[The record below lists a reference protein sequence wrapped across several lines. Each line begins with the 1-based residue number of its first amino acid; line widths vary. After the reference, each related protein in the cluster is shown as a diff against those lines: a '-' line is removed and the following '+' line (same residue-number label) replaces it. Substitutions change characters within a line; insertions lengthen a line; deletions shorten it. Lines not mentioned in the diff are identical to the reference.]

1 LKTLLFE
8 NFDTKEI
15 ESANERERD
24 IHREGEKTK
33 YFGKRKREDKEKS
46 KTQIVCLLIIC
57 FNQHQMYFKISFIFF
72 IIHAY
77 W

>member
-46 KTQIVCLLIIC
+46 KTQIV
-57 FNQHQMYFKISFIFF
+57 FVNNMF
-72 IIHAY
+72 
-77 W
+77 